1 MQVKEIYLSAPN
13 IQIAA
18 ESVNNSEIVSRVEQ
32 NFIGDKA
39 ELRKIKSGISFVF
52 KYCDTDIRYQ
62 GTEKNLKPLDYA
74 IRASENVCKAN
85 DINPSEID
93 LVIYGGI
100 FREYFE
106 PATAMEI
113 ASKLNIEKAH
123 AFDVTNAC
131 AGLLQS
137 VNVAASLMMAD
148 PTIKT
153 ALCCTTDFPDDAINY
168 DIQSFDELAKKA
180 AGLTLGSGAA
190 AWLLTRNPT
199 KEGCAKLLEI
209 QNTSVPSA
217 FDLCQVPV
225 NDRKFTSQSKEVFD
239 LGLKYVPDEIRNM
252 VKKLNWDIDEIDFFV
267 SHQPS
272 KKIIHQICDIL
283 KIDHK
288 KAPITHHLFGNT
300 VNVSVPMTL
309 DHLIKQNKL
318 KNGHKI
324 IMSSAAAGF
333 TMLTIAAEW
342 VK

>member
-1 MQVKEIYLSAPN
+1 MQVKDIYLSAPD

-18 ESVNNSEIVSRVEQ
+18 SSVDNNEILRRVEQ
-32 NFIGDKA
+32 NFNGDKA
-39 ELRKIKSGISFVF
+39 ELKKIKSGISFVF

-62 GTEKNLKPLDYA
+62 GTENDLKPIDYA
-74 IRASENVCKAN
+74 IKASENVCRLN
-85 DINPSEID
+85 EID
-93 LVIYGGI
+93 PSKIDLLIYGGI

-113 ASKLNIEKAH
+113 ASRLNIEKVH

-148 PTIKT
+148 ETIQT
-153 ALCCTTDFPDDAINY
+153 ALCCTTDFPDEAINY
-168 DIQSFDELAKKA
+168 DIQSFEELSKKA

-190 AWLLTRNPT
+190 AWILTRKPV
-199 KEGCAKLLEI
+199 KEGSARLLEI
-209 QNTSVPSA
+209 QNTSIPKA
-217 FDLCQVPV
+217 FELCQVPV
-225 NDRKFTSQSKEVFD
+225 NDHKFTSQSKEVFD
-239 LGLKYVPDEIRNM
+239 LGLKHVPDEIRKIS
-252 VKKLNWDIDEIDFFV
+252 KKLNWEINEIDFFI

-288 KAPITHHLFGNT
+288 KAPVVHHLYGNT

-309 DHLIKQNKL
+309 DHLLKHNKL
-318 KNGHKI
+318 KSGDKI

>member
-1 MQVKEIYLSAPN
+1 MQVKDIYLSAPN

-18 ESVNNSEIVSRVEQ
+18 DSINNTEILRRVEQ
-32 NFIGDKA
+32 NFIGDKG

-62 GTEKNLKPLDYA
+62 GTGYGLKPLDYA
-74 IRASENVCKAN
+74 VKASEIVCSEN

-113 ASKLNIEKAH
+113 ASRLNIEKTH

-148 PTIKT
+148 PEIKT
-153 ALCCTTDFPDDAINY
+153 ALCCTTDFPDEVINY
-168 DIQSFDELAKKA
+168 DIQSFEELSKKA

-190 AWLLTRNPT
+190 AWILTRKPT
-199 KEGCAKLLEI
+199 KNGCAKLVEV
-209 QNTSVPSA
+209 QNTSIPKA
-217 FDLCQVPV
+217 FDLCQVPI

-239 LGLKYVPDEIRNM
+239 LGIQFVPGEIRSILD
-252 VKKLNWDIDEIDFFV
+252 KLNWKINDIDFFV

-300 VNVSVPMTL
+300 VNVSVPITL
-309 DHLIKQNKL
+309 DHLIKHNKL
-318 KNGHKI
+318 KNGDKI

-342 VK
+342 VV

>member
-1 MQVKEIYLSAPN
+1 MQIKEIYLSAPD

-18 ESVNNSEIVSRVEQ
+18 ESINNTEILNRVEQ
-32 NFIGDKA
+32 NFNGEKA

-85 DINPSEID
+85 DIDPSQID

-113 ASKLNIEKAH
+113 ASRLNIEKTH

-148 PTIKT
+148 PSIKT

-190 AWLLTRNPT
+190 AWLLTRKP
-199 KEGCAKLLEI
+199 AKAGSARLLEI

-217 FDLCQVPV
+217 FGLCQVPV
-225 NDRKFTSQSKEVFD
+225 NDHKFTSQSKEVFD

-252 VKKLNWDIDEIDFFV
+252 IKKLNWNIDEIDFFV

-309 DHLIKQNKL
+309 DHLIKQKKL
-318 KNGHKI
+318 KDGDKI